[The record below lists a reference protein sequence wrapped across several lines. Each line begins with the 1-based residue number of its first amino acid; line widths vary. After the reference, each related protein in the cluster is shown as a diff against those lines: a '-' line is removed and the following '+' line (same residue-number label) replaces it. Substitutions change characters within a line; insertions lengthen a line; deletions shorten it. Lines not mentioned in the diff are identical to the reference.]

1 MTDRPGGRMGA
12 CETSPSTSR
21 QPGHITIFHTDP
33 TQPPA
38 SSPPHDPPPLVG
50 VQLVRPRLHRNRL
63 RLRALTGPLQRD
75 GTHRQLPGN
84 RQQNSH
90 TDRRQATGHG
100 HHALLTR
107 PAPMGATLLTLLT
120 HRGNKILIGRPE
132 FAPLLMSRPRP
143 CAICT
148 TRWRLSSVT
157 VGMGGTDGPSPADR
171 PKRTEVARDGLL
183 AICPSARP
191 TVCRHPWPTGRPRS
205 PQTPQYLPTTGHTA
219 CIRRDLRPCPP
230 KALRARFG
238 S

>member
-1 MTDRPGGRMGA
+1 MRDL
-12 CETSPSTSR
+12 SVN
-21 QPGHITIFHTDP
+21 QPTAGTHN
-33 TQPPA
+33 
-38 SSPPHDPPPLVG
+38 DPPYRTPHNPR
-50 VQLVRPRLHRNRL
+50 RPRRHMIRRHSSASNSFVLGYT
-63 RLRALTGPLQRD
+63 ATGSASGRSNWTLPRD

-90 TDRRQATGHG
+90 TDRRHATGHG